1 MKRFFTS
8 NSISPVDIN
17 NKLMTLQEHQQAMS
31 RLTIENEIE
40 PANVN
45 QVETYIY
52 AVGYISAKF
61 PNLSLEKEF
70 NQAKILASKNSPLLA
85 EVNDDVA
92 LAHANRNASL
102 NSELYDTLIK
112 PENNYIA
119 REMNWTFRNSDGNE
133 TYKVIPPSNQGLYE
147 LISALAPNSSD
158 KKQDGS
164 EVAQQ
169 VIIIGVESRE
179 TQSLAFSH
187 IIPVSQETITQ
198 SVSQSSGS
206 SSINKTYMTEL
217 VSEILSL
224 NGNDGYNHGDRALNY
239 ALYNNWLIYQ
249 KAYELLYSSSS
260 NGPNPNG
267 YQLVNVRISGDSSS
281 NRLVAKLIFDF
292 QGINTGATQSW
303 YCAVDVSGEYP
314 FLLTDMAR
322 FLARD

>member
-8 NSISPVDIN
+8 NSISPVDISH
-17 NKLMTLQEHQQAMS
+17 KLNTLKLHQQAIKS
-31 RLTIENEIE
+31 PTLKNEIE
-40 PANVN
+40 PANIN
-45 QVETYIY
+45 QPETYIY
-52 AVGYISAKF
+52 AVGYIHAKF

-70 NQAKILASKNSPLLA
+70 NQAKTLADKNSPLLPD
-85 EVNDDVA
+85 VNDDVA
-92 LAHANRNASL
+92 LAHANRNKNL
-102 NSELYDTLIK
+102 NSELYGTLIK

-119 REMNWTFRNSDGNE
+119 REMNWTFSNSDGNE
-133 TYKVIPPSNQGLYE
+133 TYKVIPPSHQGLYE

-158 KKQDGS
+158 KNKGGND
-164 EVAQQ
+164 VAQQ

-179 TQSLAFSH
+179 TDSLAFSH
-187 IIPVSQETITQ
+187 IIPVSQESITQ
-198 SVSQSSGS
+198 SISQAAGTT
-206 SSINKTYMTEL
+206 SINNTYMTEL

-239 ALYNNWLIYQ
+239 ALYNNWPIYQ
-249 KAYELLYSSSS
+249 KAYELLYASSS

-267 YQLVNVRISGDSSS
+267 YQLVNVRILGDSSS
-281 NRLVAKLIFDF
+281 NRLVAKLVFDF
-292 QGINTGATQSW
+292 QGINTGASQSW